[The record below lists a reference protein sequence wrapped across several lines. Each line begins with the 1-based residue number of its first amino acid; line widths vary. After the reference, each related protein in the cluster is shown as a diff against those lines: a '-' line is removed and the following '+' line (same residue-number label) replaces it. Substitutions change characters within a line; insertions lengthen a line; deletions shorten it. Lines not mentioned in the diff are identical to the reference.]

1 MHTSTCPFIDVYM
14 LNVFCVKQIANPAP
28 ERLPERSSTCRRRD
42 QHRKRCA
49 DKQGPPRYGSVSLHA
64 FLLRHH
70 CPSGLPSAQFILRLL
85 PTWIGSM
92 PRKPANL
99 EKGFEDS
106 SGPSAMLHIQLAGLS
121 TITFF
126 QAVFIL
132 L

>member
-1 MHTSTCPFIDVYM
+1 MQTNKALLATALSASM
-14 LNVFCVKQIANPAP
+14 LFCYDTIAF
-28 ERLPERSSTCRRRD
+28 SW
-42 QHRKRCA
+42 
-49 DKQGPPRYGSVSLHA
+49 
-64 FLLRHH
+64 LL
-70 CPSGLPSAQFILRLL
+70 SAQFILRLL

-121 TITFF
+121 TLALF
-126 QAVFIL
+126 QAVVIL